1 MKKVYYPIVY
11 NQQIILKCLFSPH
24 MKKKRK
30 KESNHLFRRNSRY
43 NPSPLSVMIAVPNP
57 TSNER
62 RLETSYTVQLGS
74 FNEDFNNEIK
84 FF

>member
-11 NQQIILKCLFSPH
+11 NQQIILKRLFSPH
-24 MKKKRK
+24 MKKET
-30 KESNHLFRRNSRY
+30 ESNHLFRRNSRY

-74 FNEDFNNEIK
+74 FNEDFDNEIK
-84 FF
+84 IL